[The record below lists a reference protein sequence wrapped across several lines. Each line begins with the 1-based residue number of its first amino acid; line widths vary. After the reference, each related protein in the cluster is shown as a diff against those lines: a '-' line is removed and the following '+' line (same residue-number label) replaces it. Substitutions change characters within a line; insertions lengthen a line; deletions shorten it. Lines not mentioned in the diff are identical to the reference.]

1 MSWLKIELRGG
12 FADKRAL
19 ITTTLMSSCT
29 FLVAKEKAWKCI
41 FNTNSD
47 LSQNHTEKQIIPS
60 KTAVNWLFND
70 IWCYLFIA
78 CFDWKVGVFQQTVV
92 RVYYN
97 LKGDESWC
105 LLLCYN
111 NRTASPFLFLLSFPL
126 VSSRYT
132 HNYYI

>member
-78 CFDWKVGVFQQTVV
+78 CFDWKTGVFQQTLVG
-92 RVYYN
+92 VYSKTCKVYQCGY
-97 LKGDESWC
+97 L
-105 LLLCYN
+105 
-111 NRTASPFLFLLSFPL
+111 
-126 VSSRYT
+126 
-132 HNYYI
+132 